1 MNDYERM
8 KQECW
13 NALYNDK
20 LRYETQIE
28 QVSRKEVFDY
38 VFDRAFQLGK
48 THAAKES
55 YEPIKMPIVQ
65 LPEPQFIPS
74 VRLQVAAMAMQGLV
88 ANGKLCSEEHI
99 AKKAVAIADALL
111 NELNKENNDTNSN

>member
-1 MNDYERM
+1 MINKDYEKA
-8 KQECW
+8 KQGCW

-38 VFDRAFQLGK
+38 VFDRAYQLGK
-48 THAAKES
+48 AHAEADRNAEILKTH
-55 YEPIKMPIVQ
+55 
-65 LPEPQFIPS
+65 
-74 VRLQVAAMAMQGLV
+74 LQVEHYLSENRIQLAGMAMQGLV
-88 ANGKLCSEEHI
+88 ANGKLNSEEHI

-111 NELNKENNDTNSN
+111 NELNETGK